1 MERSPCAIQD
11 EHRIDTREFQVP
23 MEEGLEPSPQLPP
36 TPPPTPT
43 GPREAGDL
51 VSGSQSLSLSS
62 GLEAPV
68 DLLATIDWDIEMSR
82 VVDSRRGRVLGS
94 KWGSKWGKLM
104 RLRTKMLDRV
114 KVAFT
119 RVLGAFDTGATGC
132 TDPIIIYV
140 ERQVRYTSEVA

>member
-1 MERSPCAIQD
+1 MIQG
-11 EHRIDTREFQVP
+11 EQSIDTREFQVP

-94 KWGSKWGKLM
+94 KWGKLM

>member
-1 MERSPCAIQD
+1 MGHSPCVIQG
-11 EHRIDTREFQVP
+11 EQHIDTRESQVP
-23 MEEGLEPSPQLPP
+23 TEEGLEPSPQLPP

-94 KWGSKWGKLM
+94 KWGKLM